1 MYVYIHNF
9 WLGFLQ
15 ETDALKF
22 SFFRD
27 LLRRV
32 FDQDVVHTFN
42 LAQADILLESL
53 GDISMIDRK
62 PWKYSILFSGESRL
76 CPHSHKFKC
85 ILWGR
90 RDQDNIISLPLFIPY
105 MISSGAREHIAYM
118 DRYRDECH
126 DRPLPYK
133 KSILA
138 VISNGNSRPRSAIL
152 DTLSAYFPIE
162 YAGLYRTNRPVIK
175 APYFSEEF
183 WKEASQY
190 RCILCLENSRDE
202 GYVTEKITHG
212 MAAGTVSI
220 YWGAPNV
227 EDYFNP
233 ARFIHIKEYEGPEM
247 VEAIQKIARCMNDD
261 AFYESMLLESVFKD
275 EQDVDA
281 LLENHISTVVDKM
294 RKVLNVVV

>member
-1 MYVYIHNF
+1 MYLYQHNF
-9 WLGFLQ
+9 WQGFLE
-15 ETDALKF
+15 ETDSLKL
-22 SFFRD
+22 SFF
-27 LLRRV
+27 LALFSRV
-32 FDQDVVHTFN
+32 FDQEVKHTTN
-42 LAQADILLESL
+42 LEQADILLESL
-53 GDISMIDRK
+53 GTISMIDRK
-62 PWKYSILFSGESRL
+62 PWKYSVLFSGESRL
-76 CPHSHKFKC
+76 CPYSHKFKC

-90 RDQDNIISLPLFIPY
+90 RDQGNIVSLPLFIPY
-105 MISSGAREHIAYM
+105 MISSGAREQIAYM
-118 DRYRDECH
+118 DRYREECR

-152 DTLSAYFPIE
+152 DILSAYFPIE
-162 YAGLYRTNRPVIK
+162 YAGRYRTNRPVIE

-190 RCILCLENSRDE
+190 RCILCLENSRDD

-233 ARFIHIKEYEGPEM
+233 ARFIHIKDYEGPSM

-261 AFYESMLLESVFKD
+261 AFYESMLLESVFKG
-275 EQDVDA
+275 EQDVDSV
-281 LLENHISTVVDKM
+281 LENHITSVVEKV
-294 RKVLNVVV
+294 RKILGVQ